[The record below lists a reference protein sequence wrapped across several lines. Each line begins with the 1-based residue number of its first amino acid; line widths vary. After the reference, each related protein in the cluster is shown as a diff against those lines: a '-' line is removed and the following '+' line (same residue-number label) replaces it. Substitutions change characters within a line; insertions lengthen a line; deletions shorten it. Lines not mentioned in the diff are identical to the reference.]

1 MTFSLFY
8 SPFTIQLTLYLQGE
22 TLESFKKNDRRVYP
36 KLKTVGV
43 GRGVIKCSL
52 HVGTENTTGC
62 NPLLPV
68 DEPPQQVAQ
77 PCTVFQPKRFGI
89 QSQNK

>member
-8 SPFTIQLTLYLQGE
+8 SPLTIQLTLYLQGE
-22 TLESFKKNDRRVYP
+22 TLESFKKNDRRGYP